1 MTEILDAGQIITRRK
16 SGATL
21 KEIEDLIDGVSN
33 KSIGD
38 IVIVGGTRETVDH
51 VPTTQLK
58 EGAEKLLRKAKSVA
72 PSVTFSSV
80 LPYLKKAD
88 PGHLAEVNNILRSVC
103 DELDVKFVDQN
114 ANFTFRNGDAD
125 AAAFHEDGIHLSDSG
140 VDRLLTNLA
149 LPGQSNKQQREQRQA
164 RAQRPAA
171 RESGRNVDNG
181 WRVVSRRGSNQESR
195 TPGQCA
201 VWRNQPRHAQVPPQ
215 CSSTVSAMQ
224 RMGTQREAPNVG
236 LGWGPM

>member
-16 SGATL
+16 SGATF
-21 KEIEDLIDGVSN
+21 KEIEDLIDGVAN

-38 IVIVGGTRETVDH
+38 IVIVGGTH

-58 EGAEKLLRKAKSVA
+58 EGAEKLLRKAKSMA
-72 PSVTFSSV
+72 PSVTLSSV
-80 LPYLKKAD
+80 LP
-88 PGHLAEVNNILRSVC
+88 LAEVNNVLRSVC

-149 LPGQSNKQQREQRQA
+149 LPWQSNKQQGEQRQA

-171 RESGRNVDNG
+171 RESGRNADNG

-224 RMGTQREAPNVG
+224 RMGSQREAPHVG